1 MTNNPAA
8 ILENLWWQ
16 GVNAVR
22 GFSAVSTALSKS
34 NIKAPDLIIA
44 VGKAAGDMAL
54 GARSHFDSS
63 IQTLVVTKYD
73 HISEALAALDDCD
86 IIESAHPVPDQN
98 SLIGGARVLECVKNM
113 RADQSLLLLVSGGA
127 SALVEVLEE
136 GHTLESLKAL
146 NQGFLAEGL
155 SIGEIN
161 AERRKISRIK
171 GGRLLD
177 AFNGKSAHVIAI
189 SDVEGDS
196 INVIASGIGA
206 YNGDDNRVQIEIAAS
221 NAVARQVIES
231 AAQGKKLNICLNEE
245 CLYGRTDDIA
255 TSLFDKIKNGPAGL
269 YIFGGEPTVEL
280 PENPGRGG
288 RNQHL
293 ALLLAG
299 KIKTRDDLHILVAGT
314 DGTDGPTDEAG
325 AIIDGATV
333 KDTAQTAK
341 YLTAADAGTY
351 LNERGALLTTG
362 PTGTNVMDIVLV
374 LKT

>member
-54 GARSHFDSS
+54 GARGHFDCP

-73 HISEALAALDDCD
+73 HISEALAALDDCE
-86 IIESAHPVPDQN
+86 IIQSAHPVPDQN
-98 SLIGGARVLECVKNM
+98 SLIGGARVLECVQNM
-113 RADQSLLLLVSGGA
+113 TAHQSLLLLVSGGA

-196 INVIASGIGA
+196 IDVIASGIGA
-206 YNGDDNRVQIEIAAS
+206 YNGGDNRVQIEIAAS

-231 AAQGKKLNICLNEE
+231 EAQSKKLNICLNEE
-245 CLYGRTDDIA
+245 CLYGRTDEIA
-255 TSLFDKIKNGPAGL
+255 TSLFDKIENGPAGL
-269 YIFGGEPTVEL
+269 YILGGEPTVEL

-293 ALLLAG
+293 ALLLAD
-299 KIKTRDDLHILVAGT
+299 KIKTRDDLHILIAGT

-325 AIIDGATV
+325 AIIDGSTV

-351 LNERGALLTTG
+351 LSERGALLTTG

-374 LKT
+374 LKA